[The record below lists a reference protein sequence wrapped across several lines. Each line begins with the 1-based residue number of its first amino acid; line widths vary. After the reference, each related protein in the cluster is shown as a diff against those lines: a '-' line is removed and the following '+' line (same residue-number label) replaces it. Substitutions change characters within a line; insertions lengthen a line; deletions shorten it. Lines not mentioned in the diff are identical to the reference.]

1 MLLFYARMR
10 HALARWF
17 LLLLA
22 GAACSAQITPKVTVT
37 RWPGDRQAAISLTFD
52 DGMATHL
59 DIAGPILKKHRLNGT
74 FFVTAGSKAWRTRL
88 QDWQRLAAEGHEI
101 GGHTV
106 HHPCLLERITPHAQA
121 YTPEMMEA
129 EIRDGARE
137 IAARIRSR
145 RGLTF
150 AYPCGN
156 MSFGPPAAQPVNQA
170 LYLRYVAE
178 HFFAAR
184 NYGWSGT
191 VAPDALSVLTAPDL
205 GLTAGRDFAGLLAM
219 AQPALRDG
227 HWGVFSFH
235 GIGGEHLSVSA
246 EAFDE
251 LAAYLARHPEIWT
264 ATFGDVVRYI
274 QESKALGIQTV
285 ESGEVRVELALS
297 WPLDPQ
303 VFDLPLTLKWEW
315 PANWTAGA
323 VEGDGKVI
331 PFKLSGRILLLE
343 VPPQTG
349 RLRISRK

>member
-1 MLLFYARMR
+1 MR
-10 HALARWF
+10 HTLAW
-17 LLLLA
+17 LLLLFLA
-22 GAACSAQITPKVTVT
+22 GSACPAQVTSKVTVS

-59 DIAGPILKKHRLNGT
+59 DNAQPILRKHRLSGT

-88 QDWQRLAAEGHEI
+88 QDWQWLATEGHEI

-137 IAARIRSR
+137 IADRIRSR

-156 MSFGPPAAQPVNQA
+156 MSFGPPAAQAVNQA

-178 HFFAAR
+178 RFFAAR

-191 VAPDALSVLTAPDL
+191 VAPDALSVLTVPDL

-227 HWGVFSFH
+227 QWGVFSFH
-235 GIGGEHLSVSA
+235 GIGGEYLSVSA

-285 ESGEVRVELALS
+285 ESGEVLVELALN

-303 VFDLPLTLKWEW
+303 VFDLPLTLKWEL
-315 PANWTAGA
+315 PNNWTAGA

-331 PFKLSGRILLLE
+331 PFKLSGRMLLLE

>member
-1 MLLFYARMR
+1 MRPTPAWLF
-10 HALARWF
+10 LVF
-17 LLLLA
+17 L
-22 GAACSAQITPKVTVT
+22 GGSFCSGQVTYKVTAA

-74 FFVTAGSKAWRTRL
+74 FFVTASSKVWRTRGEE
-88 QDWQRLAAEGHEI
+88 WQRLAAEGHEI

-129 EIRDGARE
+129 DIREGARD
-137 IAARIRSR
+137 IAAHIPSR

-156 MSFGPPAAQPVNQA
+156 MSFGPPSAQAANQA

-191 VAPDALSVLTAPDL
+191 VAPDALSVLTVPDL
-205 GLTAGRDFAGLLAM
+205 GLTAGRGFPELLAM
-219 AQPALRDG
+219 AQPALHDG
-227 HWGVFSFH
+227 QWGVFTFH
-235 GIGGEHLSVSA
+235 GVGGEYLSVSA

-251 LAAYLARHPEIWT
+251 LGAYLARHPEIWT

-274 QESKALGIQTV
+274 QESKALGIRTV
-285 ESGEVRVELALS
+285 ESGEARMELALN

-303 VFDLPLTLKWEW
+303 VYDLPLTLKFEL
-315 PANWTAGA
+315 PANWTACA
-323 VEGDGKVI
+323 AEGDGKAI
-331 PFKLSGRILLLE
+331 SSRLSGRVALLE
-343 VPPQTG
+343 VPAQTKS
-349 RLRISRK
+349 LRISGK

>member
-1 MLLFYARMR
+1 MR
-10 HALARWF
+10 QASEWILAV
-17 LLLLA
+17 LLA
-22 GAACSAQITPKVTVT
+22 GVAGSAEPVPKLTVA
-37 RWPGDRQAAISLTFD
+37 RWPRDRQAAISLTFD

-59 DIAGPILKKHRLNGT
+59 DIAAPILKKHSLAGT
-74 FFVTAGSKAWRTRL
+74 FFVTTGGKGWRTRGEE
-88 QDWQRLAAEGHEI
+88 WRGLAAEGHEI

-106 HHPCLLERITPHAQA
+106 RHPCLLERITPHAQD
-121 YTPEMMEA
+121 YTAEMMEA
-129 EIRDGARE
+129 DIREGARE
-137 IAARIRSR
+137 IAARIPSR

-156 MSFGPPAAQPVNQA
+156 MSFGPPGAQRVNQA

-191 VAPDALSVLTAPDL
+191 VAPDALSVLTVPDL
-205 GLTAGRDFAGLLAM
+205 GLTVGRGFPELLAM

-227 HWGVFSFH
+227 QWGVFSFH
-235 GIGGEHLSVSA
+235 GIGGEYLLVTA

-274 QESKALGIQTV
+274 QESKALGIRTTKSAQARQ
-285 ESGEVRVELALS
+285 EFALN

-303 VFDLPLTLKWEW
+303 IFDLPLTLRFEL
-315 PANWTAGA
+315 PAGWSACA
-323 VEGDGKVI
+323 IEADGKAI
-331 PFKLSGRILLLE
+331 PSKLSGRLALFEIT
-343 VPPQTG
+343 PQTKG
-349 RLRISRK
+349 LRISGK